1 MQKKYVLPLL
11 MVTPAVAQVM
21 EAINLDV
28 PAADSWSFS
37 GVTGGDM
44 TIDGDLISAP
54 LGGTITNTVKA
65 LPKGNYKLVTLAGT
79 VNAAVSVNG
88 KAITD
93 GRFTLDAKGDAVI
106 TVVAAD
112 NSQAFSFGIQT
123 LELVF
128 DFEAA
133 KQALNTQLGKVDA
146 VAELRDPATKLTEE
160 RAALLK
166 EAADIAAAIEAIGE
180 GSVKIYEENGFD
192 SDNDTYTGNKIAKE
206 ITAYAEQVKAFNEKV
221 APENEAYDIKVANEA
236 TIKGFNDGI
245 AELNKLIGEITAS
258 LENVAESDLAFRNNA
273 TLTQL
278 SIDTKALEASVK
290 ALEGSTTLLD
300 PTKDG
305 DPSKACADTLAQLTE
320 NAGKLAEA
328 IANDKADDVAYK
340 AYTAEILNLTGKHA
354 EAVEAIDNITGEL
367 KDTDV
372 FADKKTE
379 WKNQL
384 SDIVAEAKDKAGI
397 GTEIEGAAGKLDAA
411 KAAVADALTG
421 LQNVVDDAN
430 AFADALNDIYNTAL
444 EAVAALNT
452 SLNETID
459 GVNVPASFKAEYDG
473 KVKAVTDAISAMRQ
487 DIDNHY
493 KATDL
498 TDETY
503 AKADA
508 DIKAAIEDLK
518 QYIDD
523 CAPIIAAQASIDQLK
538 KNLDEAIPENEF
550 VKGKFKQNIDAIN
563 DGIATLQGK
572 LDEAKPGDT
581 PVIDTTDIQAAID
594 LLKESAAKLT
604 DIVEKVGD
612 FDKAFKA
619 EIDKVNAY
627 KDKLE
632 RLEGNPNTW
641 EKFIAADPYKT
652 LKAAYDKFT
661 TDYAAARATDTTPEE
676 CYNLFI
682 ALDLTYD
689 YAAQCAA
696 TIAAYCNSVATGN
709 FAVAEKKLDGVKKA
723 QADGEYPGKDTVVF
737 TEIDA
742 TMTTLATE
750 AGNVND
756 DKTAATCT
764 SDIKKA
770 MEAMDKLQATV
781 DALKANHKAY
791 TDLTGLTGDNS
802 FTAALDKAKA
812 ANADISVAPAT
823 KHYDDEIA
831 KLQGEYDK
839 LVAAIDKAHD
849 EDFSMCEANADQK
862 DKKNH
867 EVFQAQLDSL
877 IKAANDMPAAIRAN
891 HEALQAAIK
900 AGESTRA
907 TINDLIA
914 SVEGYIDNGVD
925 HEGHD
930 FVGDKAD
937 TVETLREI
945 LRSIDN
951 LNAEAATAY
960 GKGQA
965 AEGNFTAL
973 FDELAKTAAQT
984 VADFETKYGDNV
996 VAHNKEVKAGK
1007 AEKLKAD
1014 VDAVAEDY
1022 YATLSG
1028 RTETAIQDADAK
1040 MNAAGITDETAV
1052 MTGTGLAKASFND
1065 AAKLKADAKNIGI
1078 DMDAIATML
1087 DSALGQINLQNAA
1100 IIQWNAN
1107 YKGATEKIAQ
1117 LKKELAGYEFA
1128 TAETKEAAETAIS
1141 DATTGAEALNNDALA
1156 ESELVN
1162 SLSGYTTELDK
1173 LLADAEAAVAAAK
1186 QTHDND
1192 VTNKNLYEGYIN
1204 DAADFDKQLE
1214 ELRAYVDGF
1223 AGNYSPAVN
1232 NASEAVATFKAKVE
1246 ELKNT
1251 LADNSAYIGNL
1262 KTLAQTSIDNAYI
1275 SARNAETE
1283 AINTQLSRVKVAY
1296 NNAKVNPESG
1306 IDADRLVA
1314 IDNEIHDIM
1323 ALINGKAAEGDNEA
1337 IEALAQL
1344 GNKEFKARAG
1354 EIESQLDALEAE
1366 LDKAAIDAA
1375 RAALDELA
1383 AEVINKIEAG
1393 KTFLGEC
1400 EESVQDKYAGSYDN
1414 LTTKVENLKAQWQEG
1429 NSVLSQQDNLTRQLN
1444 GIAGEVDALQA
1455 EIAAADQAAKAEA
1468 EKIATSNARYD
1479 ELIKEYDEL
1488 IAAINA
1494 FKDRLDRFGYTAQYE
1509 SSLEYIDETV
1519 ARAKAAI
1526 DEAKE
1531 KHSLTA
1537 ESTLLP
1543 DSTIPDLLENSTLYV
1558 TDSYFR
1564 NKYDRDVITSLN
1576 AIPEALADLPADKRI
1591 IPSKLDEIHNKHAEL
1606 EERANTIAESYNNDA
1621 IEKTVETLDGFIE
1634 ESDNIINEAKALLD
1648 TISESTFLA
1657 GDVDED
1663 NEVTVADAQ
1672 SVLNWVGTQASF
1684 DELFAASER
1693 KATAADIDGNE
1704 ALNIGDVTAVVNIAM
1719 GYRPSEVRFAM
1730 GRSTANGGGSIFAEL
1745 LSEEGGVS
1753 RYAVTML
1760 NNNDFAAGQFD
1771 LTLPA
1776 GSSIRNI
1783 TIGERAISHELHTF
1797 DNNGT
1802 TRVILASM
1810 ENAEIE
1816 GSNGAVVYVEVEGE
1830 GNLTVEDAIFATKA
1844 ARTYKLL
1851 GTGGNGTS
1859 MIDSI
1864 RENLREVKETIY
1876 NAAGQ
1881 TLNRLQRGVNII
1893 RKSDGTVTK
1902 EIRK

>member
-1 MQKKYVLPLL
+1 M
-11 MVTPAVAQVM
+11 
-21 EAINLDV
+21 
-28 PAADSWSFS
+28 
-37 GVTGGDM
+37 
-44 TIDGDLISAP
+44 
-54 LGGTITNTVKA
+54 
-65 LPKGNYKLVTLAGT
+65 
-79 VNAAVSVNG
+79 
-88 KAITD
+88 
-93 GRFTLDAKGDAVI
+93 
-106 TVVAAD
+106 
-112 NSQAFSFGIQT
+112 
-123 LELVF
+123 
-128 DFEAA
+128 
-133 KQALNTQLGKVDA
+133 
-146 VAELRDPATKLTEE
+146 
-160 RAALLK
+160 
-166 EAADIAAAIEAIGE
+166 
-180 GSVKIYEENGFD
+180 
-192 SDNDTYTGNKIAKE
+192 
-206 ITAYAEQVKAFNEKV
+206 
-221 APENEAYDIKVANEA
+221 
-236 TIKGFNDGI
+236 
-245 AELNKLIGEITAS
+245 
-258 LENVAESDLAFRNNA
+258 
-273 TLTQL
+273 
-278 SIDTKALEASVK
+278 
-290 ALEGSTTLLD
+290 
-300 PTKDG
+300 
-305 DPSKACADTLAQLTE
+305 
-320 NAGKLAEA
+320 
-328 IANDKADDVAYK
+328 
-340 AYTAEILNLTGKHA
+340 
-354 EAVEAIDNITGEL
+354 
-367 KDTDV
+367 
-372 FADKKTE
+372 
-379 WKNQL
+379 
-384 SDIVAEAKDKAGI
+384 
-397 GTEIEGAAGKLDAA
+397 
-411 KAAVADALTG
+411 
-421 LQNVVDDAN
+421 
-430 AFADALNDIYNTAL
+430 
-444 EAVAALNT
+444 
-452 SLNETID
+452 
-459 GVNVPASFKAEYDG
+459 
-473 KVKAVTDAISAMRQ
+473 
-487 DIDNHY
+487 
-493 KATDL
+493 
-498 TDETY
+498 
-503 AKADA
+503 
-508 DIKAAIEDLK
+508 
-518 QYIDD
+518 
-523 CAPIIAAQASIDQLK
+523 
-538 KNLDEAIPENEF
+538 
-550 VKGKFKQNIDAIN
+550 
-563 DGIATLQGK
+563 
-572 LDEAKPGDT
+572 
-581 PVIDTTDIQAAID
+581 
-594 LLKESAAKLT
+594 
-604 DIVEKVGD
+604 
-612 FDKAFKA
+612 
-619 EIDKVNAY
+619 
-627 KDKLE
+627 
-632 RLEGNPNTW
+632 
-641 EKFIAADPYKT
+641 
-652 LKAAYDKFT
+652 
-661 TDYAAARATDTTPEE
+661 
-676 CYNLFI
+676 
-682 ALDLTYD
+682 
-689 YAAQCAA
+689 
-696 TIAAYCNSVATGN
+696 
-709 FAVAEKKLDGVKKA
+709 
-723 QADGEYPGKDTVVF
+723 F

-839 LVAAIDKAHD
+839 LVAAIDKAHE

-965 AEGNFTAL
+965 AEGNFTEL

-996 VAHNKEVKAGK
+996 VAHNKEVKAELWDALYEVLENTYTSSVKAFDNYNGLKNPGYKAAVQPVLTTNEGLFDYSKQIRDLKTEVEAWFTATITRPTDETQESKFAPIADDNAELAAFRQTANNYIAEMKSK

-1162 SLSGYTTELDK
+1162 SLSDYTTELNK

-1192 VTNKNLYEGYIN
+1192 VTNKNLYDGYIN

-1564 NKYDRDVITSLN
+1564 DKYNRDVITSLN